1 MAFATNKMMTDD
13 GLKTI
18 RSTMLLA
25 LIMSTT
31 LLEYSLS
38 MF

>member
-1 MAFATNKMMTDD
+1 MEFATNLVTADD
-13 GLKTI
+13 RVRT
-18 RSTMLLA
+18 TLLA

>member
-1 MAFATNKMMTDD
+1 MVFATDLVAADD
-13 GLKTI
+13 GLRT
-18 RSTMLLA
+18 RLLA
-25 LIMSTT
+25 LIMTAT

>member
-1 MAFATNKMMTDD
+1 MEFVTDLVVAD
-13 GLKTI
+13 GGLRT
-18 RSTMLLA
+18 TLLA
-25 LIMSTT
+25 LIMTAT

>member
-1 MAFATNKMMTDD
+1 MEFTTCQMATD
-13 GLKTI
+13 GAEKTI
-18 RSTMLLA
+18 TPETILA
-25 LIMSTT
+25 LIMAAT

>member
-1 MAFATNKMMTDD
+1 MVFVTDLVAEDD
-13 GLKTI
+13 GLRT
-18 RSTMLLA
+18 TLLA
-25 LIMSTT
+25 LIMTTT

>member
-1 MAFATNKMMTDD
+1 MEFATDLVVAD
-13 GLKTI
+13 GGLRT
-18 RSTMLLA
+18 TLLA
-25 LIMSTT
+25 LIMTAT